1 MLDAVRIQDFCETT
15 ADCIRIQVGRLL
27 HAAADMVDG
36 GCGADEIYHR
46 EKRRIAALLE
56 EVRQRDL

>member
-1 MLDAVRIQDFCETT
+1 MLDAVRFQDICEATI
-15 ADCIRIQVGRLL
+15 DRIRVQIGRFL
-27 HAAADMVDG
+27 HAAADVVDG